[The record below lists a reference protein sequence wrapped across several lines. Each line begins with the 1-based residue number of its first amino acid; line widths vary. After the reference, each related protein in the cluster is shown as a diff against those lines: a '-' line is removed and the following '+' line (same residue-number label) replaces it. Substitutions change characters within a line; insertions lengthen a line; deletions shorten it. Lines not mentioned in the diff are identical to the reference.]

1 MSFLR
6 KNLTLLNTNLMEQQS
21 APSGLCVKITSVFS
35 NCNLERLKLFYDP

>member
-21 APSGLCVKITSVFS
+21 APSGLCVKIVSIILNVS
-35 NCNLERLKLFYDP
+35 ND